1 MTQQNS
7 MGAENASTVAREM
20 EQQSTYLSGD
30 ISTLIKLVK
39 GKGARLETEEQIASG
54 QLRLTS

>member
-1 MTQQNS
+1 